1 LHVAAGV
8 DPQNLQVWPRFPDGE
23 DNLWMA
29 RLYTRMGFSELSL
42 LGFRAAIEQGY
53 FAVEQFEADS
63 WLDPI
68 RSDPSFADAMT
79 LARARQR
86 RAAQIF
92 SDEGGSGLLG
102 VDAPAGTASRL
113 SP

>member
-1 LHVAAGV
+1 MDGAALHAA
-8 DPQNLQVWPRFPDGE
+8 
-23 DNLWMA
+23 
-29 RLYTRMGFSELSL
+29 GFSELSL

-53 FAVEQFEADS
+53 FPVEQFEADS

-79 LARARQR
+79 LARARHQ

-102 VDAPAGTASRL
+102 VDAPSA
-113 SP
+113 